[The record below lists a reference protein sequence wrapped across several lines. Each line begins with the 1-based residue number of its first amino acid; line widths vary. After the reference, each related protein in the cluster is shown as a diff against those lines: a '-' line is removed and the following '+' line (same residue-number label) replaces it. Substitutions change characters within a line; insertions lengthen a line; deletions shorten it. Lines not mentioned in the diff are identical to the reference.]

1 MCSSLLLNDEQ
12 KVDEA
17 VERRRFLG
25 LTAAAAALGLTATV
39 AGCGTLG
46 GDGGDVTLRLVAA
59 DYDLTGGNTTKKYWD
74 DLVAAFQAGHPGI
87 KVQVQ
92 IESWDDVDRKVAEMV
107 KAGQAPDV
115 AQIGAYA
122 DYAAAGQLYSA
133 DDLLSIPVQANFV
146 PALAEAGEHKRTQ
159 YGMPFVAS
167 TRPLFYNADLFEK
180 AGVKPPTTWDELA
193 EVAEKL
199 KDDGV
204 RTPFALPLGPEEAQ
218 AESLMWLLAGEGG
231 WTDESDRYA
240 IDSEANTK
248 TFTWLKEKLVAPG
261 LTGPIAPGKLN
272 RKAAFAAFARGEVGM
287 LNGHPS
293 LVQEAAKQGVKV
305 GQAPLP
311 GVDGPAEATM
321 GVADWIMGFQQNGH
335 RKEIGAFLDFV
346 FSDENVLKFAGDNDL
361 LPATVS
367 ASARMETASEHA
379 GLREFLKALPTAQLP
394 PVGKTSWAKVSE
406 TIKKDIGKAVTPAGR
421 PDDVLATIARTATTA
436 EAAE

>member
-1 MCSSLLLNDEQ
+1 M
-12 KVDEA
+12 DEA

-74 DLVAAFQAGHPGI
+74 ALVAAFQASHPGI

-107 KAGQAPDV
+107 EAGQAPDV

-133 DDLLSIPVQANFV
+133 DDLLTIPVQANFL
-146 PALAEAGEHKRTQ
+146 PPLTAAGERGQTQ
-159 YGMPFVAS
+159 YGLPFAAS
-167 TRPLFYNADLFEK
+167 TRSLFYNADLFEK
-180 AGVKPPTTWDELA
+180 AGVKAPTTWDELA
-193 EVAEKL
+193 GAARKL
-199 KDDGV
+199 KDEGV

-218 AESLMWLLAGEGG
+218 AESLMWLLAGGGG

-240 IDSEANTK
+240 IDSPANVE
-248 TFTWLKEKLVAPG
+248 TFTWLKDELVGQG
-261 LTGPIAPGKLN
+261 LTGPVAPGKLN
-272 RKAAFAAFARGEVGM
+272 RKAAFTAFARGEVGM

-293 LVQEAAKQGVKV
+293 LLQEAAKQGVKV

-311 GVDGPAEATM
+311 GVDGPAKAAM
-321 GVADWIMGFQQNGH
+321 GVADWIMGFKQNGH
-335 RKEIGAFLDFV
+335 REEIGAFLDFV

-361 LPATVS
+361 LPVTVT
-367 ASARMETASEHA
+367 ASARMQSEAEHA
-379 GLREFLKALPTAQLP
+379 ELHEFLKALPTAQLP

-406 TIKKDIGKAVTPAGR
+406 TIKQRIGAAVTPAGR
-421 PDDVLATIARTATTA
+421 PANVLAGIARTATAA